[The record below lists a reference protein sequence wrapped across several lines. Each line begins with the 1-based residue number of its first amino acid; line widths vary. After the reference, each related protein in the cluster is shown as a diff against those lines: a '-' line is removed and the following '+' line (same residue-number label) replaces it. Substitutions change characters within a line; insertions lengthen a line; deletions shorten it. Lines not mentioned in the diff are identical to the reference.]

1 VAGLVPGGAGG
12 AARALAVLRT
22 ANRAIALC
30 AGVVLLLCAAFILLD
45 VTLRQAGASFGGTD
59 EMSGYVMAAV
69 TTWGLSYA
77 LLERA
82 HVRLALV
89 RGRLPGTARALLDLL
104 AILALAAVA
113 VVLAQRAWPVLATSI
128 RNGSRANTV
137 LETPLAIPQSVWFAG
152 LLWFAL
158 MACVL
163 SAIAAALVLSRDLR
177 AAEAAVG
184 PPGGAE

>member
-1 VAGLVPGGAGG
+1 VAGLARGGAGG
-12 AARALAVLRT
+12 AAHALAVLRT

-82 HVRLALV
+82 HVRIDLV

-104 AILALAAVA
+104 AILTLAAVA

-128 RNGSRANTV
+128 RNGS
-137 LETPLAIPQSVWFAG
+137 PLAIPQSVWFAG